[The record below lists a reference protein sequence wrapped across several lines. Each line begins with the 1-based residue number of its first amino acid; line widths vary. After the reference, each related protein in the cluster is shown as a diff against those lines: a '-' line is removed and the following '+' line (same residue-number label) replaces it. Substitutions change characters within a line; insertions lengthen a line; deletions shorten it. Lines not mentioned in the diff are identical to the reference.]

1 MNVVSLACAVRI
13 YVICVTRAECP
24 LTMGAPEVAA
34 TSSAAVVEVADD
46 AEGDRWKAMADAFD
60 FGGLS
65 DDDGRRV
72 LGRRPGRFVARPT

>member
-1 MNVVSLACAVRI
+1 
-13 YVICVTRAECP
+13 
-24 LTMGAPEVAA
+24 MGAPEVAA
-34 TSSAAVVEVADD
+34 PSSAAVVEVADD

>member
-1 MNVVSLACAVRI
+1 MSTDHGRSGG
-13 YVICVTRAECP
+13 RAG
-24 LTMGAPEVAA
+24 LGRA
-34 TSSAAVVEVADD
+34 AAVVEVADD